1 MYHSHAQYS
10 LILRLL
16 HTSPSLRSDEQIRQ
30 LMEITQGI
38 KFFSSLSK
46 AVHEAC
52 CRVMKCAEYRAT
64 EVVFSFGD
72 EPDSFCVVLKGAV
85 AVGVPTWTTMLAN
98 KLVRLPTLP
107 SSSFPEKRKG
117 TQGVLSRFLSQG
129 RAKTL
134 VPRMRPPSPKAQLSP
149 ELNEVTTL
157 GIGSSFG
164 ELGLLRGEKRAAT
177 ITCKEPTTLAV
188 LSKADFDTILREN
201 QAKLLNEKINFL
213 MSVPAFAQ
221 WSQAMM
227 SKGSY
232 YFNERSY
239 VKGEVVYREGD
250 PALEIYVVVEGE
262 FMVNSRQFT
271 KAARENGDTEEPFP
285 VSSSRLP
292 QVQLLIK
299 ARKEMFGDLEV
310 LEDVPRETTCQCA
323 SKRAHVLV
331 ASKTVRPKQDFQK
344 RLQNMYTVTYL
355 LEKGRRER
363 LWMKERI
370 AGLLEVEK
378 VKRGFTDRIGTQ

>member
-16 HTSPSLRSDEQIRQ
+16 HTSPSHRSDEQIRQ

-52 CRVMKCAEYRAT
+52 CRVMKCAEYAAAQ
-64 EVVFSFGD
+64 VVFSFGD

-107 SSSFPEKRKG
+107 SGGLPGKG
-117 TQGVLSRFLSQG
+117 KGVPGVLSKFLSQS
-129 RAKTL
+129 RSKPLTSRL
-134 VPRMRPPSPKAQLSP
+134 RPSSPKAQLSP
-149 ELNEVTTL
+149 EVNEVTTL
-157 GIGSSFG
+157 GIGASFG

-201 QAKLLNEKINFL
+201 QAKLLNDKINFL
-213 MSVPAFAQ
+213 MSVPAFSQ

-227 SKGSY
+227 SKASY
-232 YFNERSY
+232 YFNEKSY

-250 PALEIYVVVEGE
+250 PALDIYVVVEGE
-262 FMVNSRQFT
+262 FMVSSTQFT
-271 KAARENGDTEEPFP
+271 KAVLEAGETGEQCS
-285 VSSSRLP
+285 VSTPHLP
-292 QVQLLIK
+292 QVQLFIK

-310 LEDVPRETTCQCA
+310 LEDVPREATCHCA

-331 ASKTVRPKQDFQK
+331 ASKTVRPRQDFHK
-344 RLQNMYTVTYL
+344 RLQNVYIVTYL

-363 LWMKERI
+363 LWMKDRI

-378 VKRGFTDRIGTQ
+378 VKRGFTERVGMQ